1 MMIDPHD
8 EDEILKFVLT
18 DPKGATKLIMQL
30 FDIVEQQGQKIKE
43 LEARIEN
50 LEAQLNKNSQ
60 NSSFPPSRDIY
71 NPKKKSGKNPGKK
84 NRNNS
89 LRKKTGR
96 KVGGQ
101 KNHPGKTLEQSPNP
115 DELHNIE
122 VNTCSCGHDLSL
134 FKADGYIRRQIFEL
148 PPVNIHITEF
158 KAEVKRC
165 PICGCRNTG
174 IFPEHVTQ
182 SVQFGENLKAH
193 ALYDKNLIFSSY
205 DNLKTKFVDFYR
217 HSLSP
222 ATIIGFE
229 KKAYSHLEQFEQELK
244 RELIKS
250 PVLNADETGLKV
262 MGDRWWLHSIGD
274 ERMTLYGVHP
284 KRGSVATN
292 EIGVLPQYEGIL
304 VHDFW
309 GAYAKYH
316 CDHSYCNAHIMRELQ
331 GIVDGY
337 KQEWAVKMKALFEQI
352 YCYLFIEDKRDSDDI
367 FKFREKYTE
376 ILEEGFYENPPP
388 DDSKRKGKRG
398 RIKKTKPLNLLTRL
412 RDYSDDI
419 LRFMYNSIVPFT
431 NNLAERDVRMMKV
444 RQKISGTFRSIDGAE
459 RFCRMRCYISTARK
473 CGKSVFEALL
483 KLARGNP
490 YTLQELIG

>member
-1 MMIDPHD
+1 MI
-8 EDEILKFVLT
+8 KF
-18 DPKGATKLIMQL
+18 
-30 FDIVEQQGQKIKE
+30 
-43 LEARIEN
+43 
-50 LEAQLNKNSQ
+50 
-60 NSSFPPSRDIY
+60 
-71 NPKKKSGKNPGKK
+71 
-84 NRNNS
+84 
-89 LRKKTGR
+89 
-96 KVGGQ
+96 
-101 KNHPGKTLEQSPNP
+101 
-115 DELHNIE
+115 
-122 VNTCSCGHDLSL
+122 
-134 FKADGYIRRQIFEL
+134 
-148 PPVNIHITEF
+148 
-158 KAEVKRC
+158 
-165 PICGCRNTG
+165 
-174 IFPEHVTQ
+174 
-182 SVQFGENLKAH
+182 
-193 ALYDKNLIFSSY
+193 
-205 DNLKTKFVDFYR
+205 
-217 HSLSP
+217 
-222 ATIIGFE
+222 
-229 KKAYSHLEQFEQELK
+229 
-244 RELIKS
+244 

-388 DDSKRKGKRG
+388 DDSKRKVKRG
-398 RIKKTKPLNLLTRL
+398 RIKKTKPLNLLTSL

-459 RFCRMRCYISTARK
+459 RFCRMRCHIFTAMK
-473 CGKSVFEALL
+473 CGKPVFKALL